1 MTRGPLTRERLAEIL
16 AVLLLTMATIVGGL
30 SFGASADQG
39 WAPVIVMPGD
49 RALPP
54 QRVQAPAAKAERPAR
69 VAKAAP
75 IESSPARPQAEPVVG
90 PHSADPV
97 AGGPV
102 PVDVAAA
109 GASKG
114 SPQPAAAPQPASAA
128 PAAKAPVTEGTAAQQ
143 YCANIADA
151 AADARFA
158 WQKKVLA
165 EAQQE
170 VEKRIAKLDAKIAEY
185 QKWLARRD
193 EFSKKAQ
200 ASLVS
205 IYSRMRPD
213 AAASQLVKM
222 DEETAAAVLLKLDPR
237 ISSIILNEI
246 PAAQAARLTGTISGA
261 ARTTTDKKKS

>member
-1 MTRGPLTRERLAEIL
+1 MTPGFLNRKRLGGVLAVLVLSGATAGVLSVGAAADQAWAPVVVMPAGELPPLTRAPVRAASKSERPARAAKTMPIDADPAKPL
-16 AVLLLTMATIVGGL
+16 AVPVVADPIET
-30 SFGASADQG
+30 SSAPPAAAKGSPKPVESSPQP
-39 WAPVIVMPGD
+39 AP
-49 RALPP
+49 
-54 QRVQAPAAKAERPAR
+54 APAAKAL
-69 VAKAAP
+69 
-75 IESSPARPQAEPVVG
+75 
-90 PHSADPV
+90 
-97 AGGPV
+97 
-102 PVDVAAA
+102 
-109 GASKG
+109 
-114 SPQPAAAPQPASAA
+114 
-128 PAAKAPVTEGTAAQQ
+128 VTEGTAAQQ

-158 WQKKVLA
+158 WQKKMLA

-170 VEKRIAKLDAKIAEY
+170 VEKRIVKLDAKIAEY

-237 ISSIILNEI
+237 VASIILNEI

>member
-16 AVLLLTMATIVGGL
+16 AVLLLTTATIVGGL

-49 RALPP
+49 RALSP

-75 IESSPARPQAEPVVG
+75 IDSSPARRPAAPAIQPD
-90 PHSADPV
+90 SADP
-97 AGGPV
+97 AAAGPV
-102 PVDVAAA
+102 PVDVAASE
-109 GASKG
+109 ASKG
-114 SPQPAAAPQPASAA
+114 TSQPAAAPQPAPA

-237 ISSIILNEI
+237 IASTILNEI
-246 PAAQAARLTGTISGA
+246 PAPQAARLTGTISGA
-261 ARTTTDKKKS
+261 ARTSTDKKKS